1 MTHRNTI
8 TALSLAIASTL
19 AVAQVQA
26 QSSNDNTQNQNSQGQ
41 QSSQN
46 AQSQQIQ
53 GQVKPLS
60 EWNYDEVYQ
69 KGKFL
74 ASGLMGN
81 DAIGKNGDDIGD
93 ITNAVLNEQ
102 DKIIAVIAEVGG
114 FWDIGDTHV
123 IVPWEQVQLSEEG
136 VQVPVNQDN
145 VEQYQLY
152 GENSAVKKQ
161 AFQQKAAIAD
171 DAETGQRTWK
181 LSELV
186 NDYSNLQGGAGY
198 GYVDN
203 AVFSEDGKLL
213 AVLVMAS
220 GGYGPGTMAYPF
232 YGYSYGW
239 QPGFSS
245 YQLPYSEQDV
255 SEMTAFDFEQF
266 NGLWDS

>member
-1 MTHRNTI
+1 MTYRNASTLAI
-8 TALSLAIASTL
+8 AIAST
-19 AVAQVQA
+19 VAFSQAQA
-26 QSSNDNTQNQNSQGQ
+26 QSSNNAGANQAQQNQNSQVQ
-41 QSSQN
+41 QL
-46 AQSQQIQ
+46 Q
-53 GQVKPLS
+53 GQLQAKPLS
-60 EWNYDEVYQ
+60 EWNYDEVY
-69 KGKFL
+69 KRGEFL
-74 ASGLMGN
+74 ASGLLGA

-123 IVPWEQVQLSEEG
+123 AVPWEQVELSKEG
-136 VQVPVNQDN
+136 VRVPVNEDN
-145 VEQYQLY
+145 VDQFDLY
-152 GENSAVKKQ
+152 GDNSVVSKDV
-161 AFQQKAAIAD
+161 FQQKAAIAD
-171 DAETGQRTWK
+171 DAETGERTWK
-181 LSELV
+181 LSELI
-186 NDYSNLQGGAGY
+186 NDYSNLQSGAGY

-203 AVFSEDGKLL
+203 AVFSKEGELL
-213 AVLVMAS
+213 AVLVMPS